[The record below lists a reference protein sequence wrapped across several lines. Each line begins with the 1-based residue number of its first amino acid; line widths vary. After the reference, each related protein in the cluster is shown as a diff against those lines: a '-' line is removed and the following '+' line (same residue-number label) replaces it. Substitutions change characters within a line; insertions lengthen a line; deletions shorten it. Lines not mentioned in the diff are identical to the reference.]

1 MTRVYVEN
9 VSSKA
14 DPEEVKIF
22 FGDVGKIKFFGVKDD
37 KGYIVRLFP

>member
-9 VSSKA
+9 VSSKV

-22 FGDVGKIKFFGVKDD
+22 FGDVGKIKFYGLKDG
-37 KGYIVRLFP
+37 KGYMVRLF